1 MRFFLRELY
10 WGNQGQ
16 SKGGRRKPDRARPST
31 AACDGQTSAAQDSAF
46 LFSAGP
52 PHLPPGAG
60 PTPVPT
66 WSRSVQV
73 GKHQCSFLPGA
84 LNRRPLYPTPLPTSI
99 PGGAWG
105 ALPSWCRAAGGPS
118 GFLTPIS
125 SGTRPVHSH
134 SAGTAWPQG
143 WGISLT
149 RVLGSRPLGSRPSTP
164 LHLSSAVLEVAP
176 RPLLPR
182 SPAAGVPLSRPL
194 CRTCWHS
201 SHRTP
206 APPAHWS
213 LTHIPGR
220 CGGFSPPSPALRL
233 MVTWQGPR
241 GDVSPRPSTLGA
253 SFHPECS
260 YPSSNWAPPGTRPL
274 RI

>member
-1 MRFFLRELY
+1 M
-10 WGNQGQ
+10 
-16 SKGGRRKPDRARPST
+16 
-31 AACDGQTSAAQDSAF
+31 
-46 LFSAGP
+46 
-52 PHLPPGAG
+52 
-60 PTPVPT
+60 
-66 WSRSVQV
+66 VQV
-73 GKHQCSFLPGA
+73 GPGRKTSVLFLAWGSEPKATLPHPAPNQHPRGR
-84 LNRRPLYPTPLPTSI
+84 LGRPLQLA
-99 PGGAWG
+99 PGG
-105 ALPSWCRAAGGPS
+105 GGPS

-182 SPAAGVPLSRPL
+182 SPAAGVSLSRPL

-213 LTHIPGR
+213 LTHVPGR

-274 RI
+274 RV